1 MLHMFYLFYFIV
13 YFSQGQLLLSCIF
26 QADHF
31 RITIYVQT
39 GEGVKIVR
47 EMIDGDCA
55 SSSKINSLYNVWRVL
70 QTHLAVRLT
79 LAHLVS

>member
-1 MLHMFYLFYFIV
+1 MLYMIYLFYFIV

-39 GEGVKIVR
+39 GEGMKIVR
-47 EMIDGDCA
+47 EMVDGDCA
-55 SSSKINSLYNVWRVL
+55 LNSKINSLYNVWRVL
-70 QTHLAVRLT
+70 
-79 LAHLVS
+79 